1 MDDASAWEWTWT
13 WSLVLIGVTIAMHV
27 TGVVLLANIS
37 ERIKAKLPQLDISYL
52 SSVPV
57 SMALI
62 VSVALCLAVMHGL
75 EAIVWAFGYV
85 RLGAF
90 FSIAEAT
97 LYSLDSMTSRGG
109 SGLVLDERW
118 RMMGATEAADGMLLF
133 GISTAFIF
141 AVMARIWKKSW
152 QTGP

>member
-1 MDDASAWEWTWT
+1 MEPAAAWDLSWS
-13 WSLVLIGVTIAMHV
+13 WSLGLIAVTIALHV
-27 TGVVLLANIS
+27 SGVVLLANVS

-62 VSVALCLAVMHGL
+62 VAVALCLAILHGV
-75 EAIVWAFGYV
+75 EAIVWALGYLH
-85 RLGAF
+85 LGAV
-90 FSIAEAT
+90 ATLADAT

-109 SGLVLDERW
+109 SGLVLDARW

>member
-1 MDDASAWEWTWT
+1 MSWS
-13 WSLVLIGVTIAMHV
+13 WSLGLIGVTIAMHV
-27 TGVVLLANIS
+27 TGVVLLANAS
-37 ERIKAKLPQLDISYL
+37 ERIKAKLPQLDITYL
-52 SSVPV
+52 SSVPI

-62 VSVALCLAVMHGL
+62 VGVALCLAVLHGL
-75 EAIVWAFGYV
+75 EAIVWALSYV
-85 RLGAF
+85 HLGAV
-90 FSIAEAT
+90 SSLAKAT

-109 SGLVLDERW
+109 SGLVIDERW

-152 QTGP
+152 QSGP

>member
-1 MDDASAWEWTWT
+1 MHDSAAWESIWT
-13 WSLVLIGVTIAMHV
+13 WSLVLISVTIAMHV
-27 TGVVLLANIS
+27 TGVVLLANLS
-37 ERIKAKLPQLDISYL
+37 ERVKAKLPQLDISYL
-52 SSVPV
+52 SSVPI

-62 VSVALCLAVMHGL
+62 VAVALCLAVMHGL
-75 EAIVWAFGYV
+75 EAIVWASGYV
-85 RLGAF
+85 HLGAF
-90 FSIAEAT
+90 TSMADAT

-109 SGLVLDERW
+109 SGLILHERW

>member
-1 MDDASAWEWTWT
+1 MYGTGAWELTWI
-13 WSLVLIGVTIAMHV
+13 WSLALIGVTIAMHV
-27 TGVVLLANIS
+27 TGVVLLANLS
-37 ERIKAKLPQLDISYL
+37 VRIKTIPQLDIGSL
-52 SSVPV
+52 SSVPI

-62 VSVALCLAVMHGL
+62 VGVAFCLAVLHGL
-75 EAIVWAFGYV
+75 EAIVWALGYLH
-85 RLGAF
+85 LGAV
-90 FSIAEAT
+90 SSMANAT

-109 SGLVLDERW
+109 SGLVLDNRW

>member
-1 MDDASAWEWTWT
+1 MLNSAAWESSWS
-13 WSLVLIGVTIAMHV
+13 WSLALIAVTIAMHV
-27 TGVVLLANIS
+27 SGVVLLANVS

-52 SSVPV
+52 SSVPI

-62 VSVALCLAVMHGL
+62 VGVALSLAVLHGL
-75 EAIVWAFGYV
+75 EALVWALGYV
-85 RLGAF
+85 HLGAF
-90 FSIAEAT
+90 STLADAT

-109 SGLVLDERW
+109 SGIVVEERW

-133 GISTAFIF
+133 GISTAFVF

-152 QTGP
+152 QAGP

>member
-1 MDDASAWEWTWT
+1 MDASAAWESTWT
-13 WSLVLIGVTIAMHV
+13 WSLALITVTIAMHV
-27 TGVVLLANIS
+27 TGVVLLANFS
-37 ERIKAKLPQLDISYL
+37 ERTKAKLPQLDISYL
-52 SSVPV
+52 SSVPI

-62 VSVALCLAVMHGL
+62 VGVALCLAVLHGL

-85 RLGAF
+85 HAGAV
-90 FSIAEAT
+90 SSLADAT

-109 SGLVLDERW
+109 SGLELGERS

-152 QTGP
+152 QAGP